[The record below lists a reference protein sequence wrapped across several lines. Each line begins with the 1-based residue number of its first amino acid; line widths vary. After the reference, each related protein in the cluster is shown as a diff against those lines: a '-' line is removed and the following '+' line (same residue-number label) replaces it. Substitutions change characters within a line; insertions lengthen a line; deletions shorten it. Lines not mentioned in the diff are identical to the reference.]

1 MNGNG
6 AGKSNLPGSKCKLLY
21 EEKVVLKGELVFSLL
36 IFVGALFLYWV
47 TGSFSS
53 ASVMQGGQMGPSF
66 WPRFLLGA
74 ILLFSGIVS
83 LGLIRKIAK
92 EKAWGETFMTL
103 DRGKVRFF
111 VAISLSVAYLIF
123 LPLLG
128 FIAITPVFM
137 IAFMV
142 LLGEKSKGWI
152 VGVSIAMTA
161 IIVVLFTKAMYVP
174 LPRGVWL
181 FREFS
186 LLFY

>member
-1 MNGNG
+1 M
-6 AGKSNLPGSKCKLLY
+6 
-21 EEKVVLKGELVFSLL
+21 LKGELVFSLL

-47 TGSFSS
+47 TLGFSG

-74 ILLFSGIVS
+74 ILLFSGVVS
-83 LGLIRKIAK
+83 LGIIRKIAK
-92 EKAWGETFMTL
+92 EKAWGESLMTL

-111 VAISLSVAYLIF
+111 VAIGLSVAYLIL
-123 LPLLG
+123 LPVLG

-142 LLGEKSKGWI
+142 LLGEKSWGWI
-152 VGVSIAMTA
+152 IGVSMAMTA
-161 IIVVLFTKAMYVP
+161 IIVILFTKAMYVP
-174 LPRGVWL
+174 LPRGVGL
-181 FREFS
+181 LREFS